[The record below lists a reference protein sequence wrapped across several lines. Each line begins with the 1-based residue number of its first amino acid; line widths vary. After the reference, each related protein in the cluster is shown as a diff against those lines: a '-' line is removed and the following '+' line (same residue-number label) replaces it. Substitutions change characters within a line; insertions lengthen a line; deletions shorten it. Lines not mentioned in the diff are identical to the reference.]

1 MLKPFPFMSIANFR
15 ALSARSCPMMPSTG
29 PSSSLVLQLTESKE
43 QSSRSL
49 SGGSSLTVIEPI
61 RNLLGYQHS
70 SRSLRTPLEFQNSRP
85 INTTTRAKRRLGQS
99 APVSTAGSNPWMLAQ
114 SEYTFEDPPLTGV

>member
-15 ALSARSCPMMPSTG
+15 ALSARSCPMIPSTG
-29 PSSSLVLQLTESKE
+29 PSSSLVLQLTESRE

-49 SGGSSLTVIEPI
+49 SGESSLTVIEAT

-70 SRSLRTPLEFQNSRP
+70 SRTLRTCLDFQYSRP
-85 INTTTRAKRRLGQS
+85 HEYDNTTKLRLGQS
-99 APVSTAGSNPWMLAQ
+99 APVFCGH
-114 SEYTFEDPPLTGV
+114 FEPMDVGTI